1 MLLGEAQATID
12 VANDTVRRMSGSRRE
27 REAQPSSELV
37 HHIIK
42 AEVSALKDEVNNRMD
57 ALNERLGALEAKVET
72 KLDTIA
78 NSIFEIT
85 RELKARGR
93 P

>member
-1 MLLGEAQATID
+1 M
-12 VANDTVRRMSGSRRE
+12 
-27 REAQPSSELV
+27 

-42 AEVSALKDEVNNRMD
+42 AEVSALKDEVNDKMD
-57 ALNERLGALEAKVET
+57 TLNERLGALEAKVET

>member
-1 MLLGEAQATID
+1 M
-12 VANDTVRRMSGSRRE
+12 
-27 REAQPSSELV
+27 